1 MLNRK
6 NAGYIFN
13 CPFGGWDTNLL
24 KSVRARRWFI
34 YQQNAVVR
42 SLVALAQWGQILLI
56 FDFFFISWR
65 FYILLKN
72 VPWIR
77 WDITKIIMR
86 LQNSFCSIVVYLVQE
101 VRYFYVKIKPPIKIK
116 CRLQFSSSW
125 YVLSGKGNAHHFPC
139 MCWSPF
145 WTISS
150 SWSENFTILLRGHNG
165 FNKLLESHFKFFTG
179 IMLLKFERYAC
190 QSPKLKRKSC
200 PRQLALV
207 FKVHIFWEGH

>member
-24 KSVRARRWFI
+24 KSVRALRWFI

-42 SLVALAQWGQILLI
+42 SLVALAQWGQIFSRYFRYVFRLLI
-56 FDFFFISWR
+56 ADDFTSHQ
-65 FYILLKN
+65 N
-72 VPWIR
+72 VLWIHSNS
-77 WDITKIIMR
+77 IKIEMR
-86 LQNSFCSIVVYLVQE
+86 LQNSFCPIVVYLVQE

-165 FNKLLESHFKFFTG
+165 FNNLLESHFFFQ
-179 IMLLKFERYAC
+179 E
-190 QSPKLKRKSC
+190 
-200 PRQLALV
+200 
-207 FKVHIFWEGH
+207 

>member
-1 MLNRK
+1 MIHLSTERCGEKPSSFSTMGPNT
-6 NAGYIFN
+6 F
-13 CPFGGWDTNLL
+13 
-24 KSVRARRWFI
+24 
-34 YQQNAVVR
+34 
-42 SLVALAQWGQILLI
+42 SL
-56 FDFFFISWR
+56 FFISWR

-165 FNKLLESHFKFFTG
+165 FNKLLESH
-179 IMLLKFERYAC
+179 LKIFYRNKATEI
-190 QSPKLKRKSC
+190 RKICMS
-200 PRQLALV
+200 
-207 FKVHIFWEGH
+207 

>member
-1 MLNRK
+1 
-6 NAGYIFN
+6 
-13 CPFGGWDTNLL
+13 
-24 KSVRARRWFI
+24 
-34 YQQNAVVR
+34 
-42 SLVALAQWGQILLI
+42 
-56 FDFFFISWR
+56 
-65 FYILLKN
+65 
-72 VPWIR
+72 
-77 WDITKIIMR
+77 MR

-165 FNKLLESHFKFFTG
+165 FNNLLESHYIFFFAG
-179 IMLLKFERYAC
+179 IRRMKLERYPC
-190 QSPKLKRKSC
+190 LKLERKKLSSTIGTCFYRDSTKFDPGLNLHTWLKRWNSC
-200 PRQLALV
+200 D
-207 FKVHIFWEGH
+207 FFWQMTTSVGI

>member
-1 MLNRK
+1 MIHLSTERCGEKPSSFSTMGPNT
-6 NAGYIFN
+6 F
-13 CPFGGWDTNLL
+13 
-24 KSVRARRWFI
+24 
-34 YQQNAVVR
+34 
-42 SLVALAQWGQILLI
+42 SL
-56 FDFFFISWR
+56 FFISWR

-150 SWSENFTILLRGHNG
+150 SWSENFTILLRGDNG
-165 FNKLLESHFKFFTG
+165 FNKLLESHFKIFNRNKATE
-179 IMLLKFERYAC
+179 I
-190 QSPKLKRKSC
+190 RKICMS
-200 PRQLALV
+200 
-207 FKVHIFWEGH
+207 

>member
-165 FNKLLESHFKFFTG
+165 FNKLLESH
-179 IMLLKFERYAC
+179 LK
-190 QSPKLKRKSC
+190 
-200 PRQLALV
+200 
-207 FKVHIFWEGH
+207 IFYKNKATEIRNICMS

>member
-42 SLVALAQWGQILLI
+42 SLVALAHWGQILLI
-56 FDFFFISWR
+56 FLYFSPLDVLTSYQNI
-65 FYILLKN
+65 
-72 VPWIR
+72 PWIR
-77 WDITKIIMR
+77 PDIAKITIR

-165 FNKLLESHFKFFTG
+165 FNNLLELHFQIFYRNKVT
-179 IMLLKFERYAC
+179 FER
-190 QSPKLKRKSC
+190 
-200 PRQLALV
+200 
-207 FKVHIFWEGH
+207 